1 MKKRKLKFVLALVG
15 IGILAVTGAIVGV
28 IAYAIN
34 NNNDNLNNNKQQNT
48 KIANQIAGYINN
60 PIKIQSNLTANEALL
75 ANNQSEIKYLI
86 LQTIKS
92 DLDNK
97 KFSINENIYSG
108 LEVFKYISIQLPNNI
123 TYTQYL
129 NGEIEGVIL
138 KYGTAENEVQIKPTN
153 STSYTVIGFSKPN
166 PNVSNVQTNQNIAS
180 ELDSLL
186 NQIININGFENIT
199 PSSNLLDSSNQQTLK
214 NAIKDGVLNQINASN
229 KSFIF
234 NNIVYSAQEIVNG
247 ISVTL
252 PQTVTMSDEENGT
265 MHDVTLQYNGIDL
278 SNTANSKDFIVEP
291 FEKNTNIEIINKN
304 LSGIISKLELLI
316 KDPIALNK
324 YSLTVEQSLM
334 AQNHQTLLNAINEV
348 IEDEIGKEILVNNI
362 VFTTSEIMQSLTVTI
377 PQTDSYDNYTKAK
390 LTDVT
395 ISCNNTPLKNTTG
408 SVDYTVTNFTLPTP
422 EEINTL
428 DKIVC
433 EQLSDIITNP
443 ITIYNGVCNYTAD
456 QFVQP
461 YIFKEVV
468 NGLFSNPQDCSLG
481 KQTDN
486 SMTPINANNIL
497 FYGYDLD
504 FAEGLNKTSTRDC
517 ENQTG
522 AISDAIYIEFPK
534 KTANYV
540 YTKQGSKYWDVVGFK
555 KATSDTTNIKTSTTN
570 LKTSWNIVSLL
581 TTYMKNDLDQY
592 FKYYGNNFKNN

>member
-15 IGILAVTGAIVGV
+15 IGILAVTGSIVGV

-34 NNNDNLNNNKQQNT
+34 NNNENLNNNKQQNA

-60 PIKIQSNLTANEALL
+60 PIKIQSNLTSNEALL
-75 ANNQSEIKYLI
+75 ANNQSEVKYLI

-97 KFSINENIYSG
+97 KFTINENIYSG

-138 KYGTAENEVQIKPTN
+138 KYGTAENEVEIKPTN

-166 PNVSNVQTNQNIAS
+166 PNVSNVQTNQNIAN

-186 NQIININGFENIT
+186 NQIININGFENVT
-199 PSSNLLDSSNQQTLK
+199 ASSNLLNSSNQQTLK
-214 NAIKDGVLNQINASN
+214 NAIKEGILNQINASN

-247 ISVTL
+247 ITVTL
-252 PQTVTMSDEENGT
+252 PTSITSSDEGDGIMSN
-265 MHDVTLQYNGIDL
+265 VTLQYNGIDL

-291 FEKNTNIEIINKN
+291 FEKNTNIENINKN

-316 KDPIALNK
+316 KDPIVLNN
-324 YSLTVEQSLM
+324 YSLNVEQSLM

-362 VFTTSEIMQSLTVTI
+362 VFTTSEIMQSLIVQI
-377 PQTDSYDNYTKAK
+377 PSTDSVTNYTAGK
-390 LTDVT
+390 LIDVNLNF
-395 ISCNNTPLKNTTG
+395 NNVLLKNTTG
-408 SVDYTVTNFTLPTP
+408 SVDYTVTNFASPSS
-422 EEINTL
+422 EETNTL

-433 EQLSDIITNP
+433 EKLSDIITNP

-468 NGLFSNPQDCSLG
+468 DSLFSSPQDCSLG
-481 KQTDN
+481 AQTDN
-486 SMTPINANNIL
+486 NMTPINANNIL
-497 FYGYDLD
+497 FYGDDLD
-504 FAEGLNKTSTRDC
+504 FSEGLNKTSTEVC

-522 AISDAIYIEFPK
+522 TVSDVVWISFPRK
-534 KTANYV
+534 SANYI
-540 YTKQGSKYWDVVGFK
+540 YTKQGSKY
-555 KATSDTTNIKTSTTN
+555 
-570 LKTSWNIVSLL
+570 
-581 TTYMKNDLDQY
+581 
-592 FKYYGNNFKNN
+592 

>member
-15 IGILAVTGAIVGV
+15 IGILAVTGSIVGV
-28 IAYAIN
+28 IAYALN
-34 NNNDNLNNNKQQNT
+34 NNNENLNNNKQQNT

-60 PIKIQSNLTANEALL
+60 PIKIQSNLTSNEALL
-75 ANNQSEIKYLI
+75 ANNQSEVKYLI

-97 KFSINENIYSG
+97 KFTINENIYSG

-138 KYGTAENEVQIKPTN
+138 KYGTAENEVQIKPIN

-166 PNVSNVQTNQNIAS
+166 PNVSNVQTNQNIAN

-199 PSSNLLDSSNQQTLK
+199 PSSNLLNSSNQQTLK
-214 NAIKDGVLNQINASN
+214 NAIKDGILNQINASN

-234 NNIVYSAQEIVNG
+234 NNILYSAQEIVNG
-247 ISVTL
+247 ITVTL
-252 PQTVTMSDEENGT
+252 PTSITSSDEGDGIMSN
-265 MHDVTLQYNGIDL
+265 VTLQYNGIDL

-291 FEKNTNIEIINKN
+291 FEKNTIIENINKN

-316 KDPIALNK
+316 KDPIVLNN
-324 YSLTVEQSLM
+324 YSLNVEQSLM

-362 VFTTSEIMQSLTVTI
+362 VFTTSEIMQNLIVQTPS
-377 PQTDSYDNYTKAK
+377 TDSVTNYTAGK
-390 LTDVT
+390 LIDVNLNF
-395 ISCNNTPLKNTTG
+395 NNVLLKNTSG
-408 SVDYTVTNFTLPTP
+408 SVDYTVTNFASPSS
-422 EEINTL
+422 EETNTL

-433 EQLSDIITNP
+433 EKLSDIITNP

-468 NGLFSNPQDCSLG
+468 DSLFSSPQDCSLG
-481 KQTDN
+481 AQTDN
-486 SMTPINANNIL
+486 NMTPINANNIL
-497 FYGYDLD
+497 FYGDDLD
-504 FAEGLNKTSTRDC
+504 FSEGLNKTSTEVC

-522 AISDAIYIEFPK
+522 TVSDVVWISFPRK
-534 KTANYV
+534 SANYI
-540 YTKQGSKYWDVVGFK
+540 YTKQGSKYWDVVGLK
-555 KATSDTTNIKTSTTN
+555 KAPSNTTNTKTSNTN
-570 LKTSWNIVSLL
+570 LKASWNIVSLL

-592 FKYYGNNFKNN
+592 FKYYGDNSKR